1 MHTRKVKN
9 LSFILGVTALL
20 VSVTSCGGCRQ
31 AVPDQAMNQYIAR
44 TRSVGRLVEL
54 ISGVSPTLDQEFR
67 QGDTIPISYRLTSDT
82 IALDSAV
89 LYLRGRRVGAMSG
102 GVWPYIASAEHP
114 TGRVPYRISAYL
126 GGDSTVRVGEFA
138 VRADSA
144 PARYGYRVV
153 KSYPHDNQAYTQGL
167 FWHEGFLYES
177 TGMTGQSTLRKVDLP
192 TGEVLQSVPL
202 EEEYFGEG
210 AALLDGKIYQIT
222 WENNTGF
229 IYDLATLE
237 PLGQFG
243 YTGAGWG
250 LTTDGQYLYMS
261 DGTEKIF
268 VLDPQ
273 TFRPL
278 RTIEVYS
285 EAGRVTQINEMEW
298 IEGEIWAN
306 IYLTDQ
312 IVRIDPETGA
322 VIGIIDLKRILP
334 PADKDMSTDV
344 LNGIAYDSATGRIF
358 VTGKNWKK
366 LFEIEVIEQ

>member
-9 LSFILGVTALL
+9 LSFILGVAALL

-44 TRSVGRLVEL
+44 TRSVGRVVEL
-54 ISGVSPTLDQEFR
+54 IAGVSPTLEQEFR

-114 TGRVPYRISAYL
+114 TGRVPYRISAYQ

-153 KSYPHDNQAYTQGL
+153 KSYPHDGQAYTQGL
-167 FWHEGFLYES
+167 FWYEGFLYES
-177 TGMTGQSTLRKVDLP
+177 TGLTGQSTLRKVDLP

-202 EEEYFGEG
+202 AEEYFGEG

-261 DGTEKIF
+261 DGTEKIM

-285 EAGRVTQINEMEW
+285 DAGRVTQINEMEW

-322 VIGIIDLKRILP
+322 VRGIIDLKRILP

-344 LNGIAYDSATGRIF
+344 LNGIAYDPATGRIF